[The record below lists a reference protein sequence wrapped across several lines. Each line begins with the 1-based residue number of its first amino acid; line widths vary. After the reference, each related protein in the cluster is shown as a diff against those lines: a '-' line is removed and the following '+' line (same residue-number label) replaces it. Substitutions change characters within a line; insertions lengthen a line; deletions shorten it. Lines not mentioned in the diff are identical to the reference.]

1 MPTIERNSRRTTQPY
16 ERFQAWVAS
25 HELALKIYEC
35 TKGWPTEER
44 YGLTS
49 QARRAAFSVAAN
61 ICEGSARPGP
71 NEFRRF
77 LDISLASLTELAY
90 IIRIAADLKYL
101 RSEQRTE
108 LEILRD
114 HTHRLVWGLQRAVA
128 KRAKGP
134 PPLRPS
140 A

>member
-1 MPTIERNSRRTTQPY
+1 VATLERNSRRTVQPY
-16 ERFQAWVAS
+16 ERFQAWGAA

-35 TKGWPTEER
+35 SKGWPTEEK
-44 YGLTS
+44 YGLIS
-49 QARRAAFSVAAN
+49 QARRTAFSVAVN
-61 ICEGSARPGP
+61 IVEGSARPGP

-77 LDISLASLTELAY
+77 LDISLASLAELAY
-90 IIRIAADLKYL
+90 ILRIATDLKYL
-101 RSEQRTE
+101 RAEQGTE

-128 KRAKGP
+128 RRAKAAP
-134 PPLRPS
+134 ALRPS